1 MSLEH
6 WFLAAILAVGV
17 GLNVWIG
24 WMAYHVQRTAQDIH
38 QAQVIVVL
46 QGRTIKDVVDELHR
60 MLLTR
65 GGAS

>member
-24 WMAYHVQRTAQDIH
+24 WMAYQVH
-38 QAQVIVVL
+38 QAQIVIVL

-65 GGAS
+65 GGAR